1 MSLLRKNNVKITGSG
16 RTPMIFAHGYGCDQ
30 HMWRL
35 VTPFFA
41 ENYKIV
47 LYDLTG
53 SGQSDLSAYDRGKY
67 GTLQGH
73 ASDLL
78 EICEVLDL
86 SQAIVVGHSV
96 SAMTAVLAANR
107 EPERFSSLVMVGP
120 SPCYL
125 NDGDY
130 AGGFERSDIDGLLD
144 FLNANFLGWSTK
156 MAPAIMGVPDRP
168 ELAEELTNSFCRTD
182 PEIAKH
188 FGRVTFLSDHRAD
201 AKLLKHPALILQCSD
216 DIVAPLAVGE
226 WLKRNM
232 ERSELVV
239 MKATGH
245 CPHLSAP
252 EETIAAMR
260 KFLAATGFPNEV
272 MQ

>member
-1 MSLLRKNNVKITGSG
+1 MTILRRNNVTVTGRG
-16 RTPMIFAHGYGCDQ
+16 VNPMIFAHGYGCDQ
-30 HMWRL
+30 NMWRL
-35 VTPFFA
+35 ITPSFA
-41 ENYKIV
+41 EEYKIV

-53 SGQSDLSAYDRGKY
+53 SGQSDLSAYDRNKY

-73 ASDLL
+73 ATDLL
-78 EICEVLDL
+78 EICDALDL
-86 SQAIVVGHSV
+86 SNAVIVGHSV
-96 SAMTAVLAANR
+96 SAITGVLAANR
-107 EPERFSSLVMVGP
+107 EPGRFSSLIMVAP

-130 AGGFERSDIDGLLD
+130 VGGFERSDIDGLLD
-144 FLNANFLGWSTK
+144 FLDSNFLGWSTK
-156 MAPAIMGVPDRP
+156 MAPTIMGVPDQP

-201 AKLLKHPALILQCSD
+201 AKALVHPALVLQCSD
-216 DIVAPLAVGE
+216 DIIAPLAVGE
-226 WLKRNM
+226 WLNRNM

-252 EETIAAMR
+252 AETIAAMR
-260 KFLAATGFPNEV
+260 KFLAGKP
-272 MQ
+272 